1 MDIYRYMYIYIYV
14 IAIFKRPA
22 GDLATAFVLHQWL
35 LLARRL
41 WFRPMPGSCEC
52 LQLHAG
58 GAKLDGFVL
67 VSALTFLPCGKS
79 TTWESIG
86 REYIYIYIV
95 LYIYICYNLYYIYIY
110 YRHIYIYILYTYIYI
125 YYIHTSKAGIARKV
139 TAVQKS

>member
-14 IAIFKRPA
+14 IAIFKRPV

-67 VSALTFLPCGKS
+67 VSALTFFAL
-79 TTWESIG
+79 WEIYYLG
-86 REYIYIYIV
+86 IYRQGIYIYIV
-95 LYIYICYNLYYIYIY
+95 LYIYVIIYIIYIY
-110 YRHIYIYILYTYIYI
+110 YRHIYIYILYIYIYI
-125 YYIHTSKAGIARKV
+125 YYTYQQSWYRK
-139 TAVQKS
+139 KSYSCPEIVKFI